1 MRLKSAAGAVWLLTF
16 LNGVYLLAFG
26 DPTLVYFLNMLAHL
40 AFGVA
45 LIVLVAVSWRK
56 AGWLLLSALSVA
68 TIIGIAVLII
78 GGTRNHESIMRAH
91 VFAAFA
97 CL

>member
-26 DPTLVYFLNMLAHL
+26 DPTLAYFLNMLAPL
-40 AFGVA
+40 ALGVA

-68 TIIGIAVLII
+68 AIIERGATIGAREVRIHHARTCSL
-78 GGTRNHESIMRAH
+78 R
-91 VFAAFA
+91 
-97 CL
+97 LP